1 MAVPPF
7 HVMIRPMLELA
18 ADGELH
24 ISEAIDKLSGIL
36 GLSPNDLEEMVPS
49 GQQTRFGNRTTWA
62 KTYLKKA
69 GLVRYPR
76 RGYFDITEQG
86 REFLQSHEG
95 PIKPSDLKR
104 FETFAEFSTVG
115 SKAQGETSEPESGS
129 PDPDGET
136 TPDEQIVAL
145 HDQLNDELAAEL
157 VERVQGMPPIFF
169 ERLLVKL
176 LIRMGYGGSAE
187 EAGRDLG
194 KSGDGG
200 VDGVID
206 QDRLGVDQVYI
217 QAKRYSD
224 GNTSDGN
231 TVGSGAVRDF
241 FGALNMKRAT
251 KGIFFTTSSFTSG
264 ARETAAALGTRIVL
278 IDGRQ
283 LARLMIETSIGCR
296 EETTLVIRRVDE
308 DFFDMA

>member
-1 MAVPPF
+1 
-7 HVMIRPMLELA
+7 
-18 ADGELH
+18 
-24 ISEAIDKLSGIL
+24 
-36 GLSPNDLEEMVPS
+36 MVPS

-76 RGYFDITEQG
+76 RGYFVITDLG
-86 REFLQSHEG
+86 REFLASHDG
-95 PIKPSDLKR
+95 PIKPADLKQ
-104 FETFAEFSTVG
+104 FETFKAFSTVT
-115 SKAQGETSEPESGS
+115 SKADDFEPGLTDTFAGGDNNE
-129 PDPDGET
+129 D
-136 TPDEQIVAL
+136 TPDERIIELYDA
-145 HDQLNDELAAEL
+145 LNDELALEL
-157 VERVQGMPPIFF
+157 IERVQDMPPIFF
-169 ERLLVKL
+169 ERLLVTL

-217 QAKRYSD
+217 QAKRYA
-224 GNTSDGN
+224 DGN
-231 TVGSGAVRDF
+231 TVGSGAIRDF

-251 KGIFFTTSSFTSG
+251 KGIFFTTSTFTSG

-283 LARLMIETSIGCR
+283 LARLMIEANVGCR
-296 EETTLVIRRVDE
+296 KETTLVIRRVDE
-308 DFFDMA
+308 DFFDQA